1 MIQKIR
7 QPTRLVALDTEVFD
21 RENFNYQST
30 SFKKLIELV
39 QDEKVCLYLTTVTQ
53 QEVMAHIEHLTQQAS
68 LAFKNLHKEFRKQ
81 AKIIHNSLKFKILLN
96 LSLNKDELSDE
107 LKEQFNEFIK
117 ESQIEIL
124 TIDAVSA
131 EYIFTKYFQILPPF
145 ENGQKKHEFP
155 DAFAIAAIEEK
166 AKTENRKI
174 YIISGDPDWQKASSQ
189 SEYLIYKESIDKLLT
204 EIIEQE
210 SSEVDLCYKILDDNW
225 GEIKNEISHSF
236 SSREFSL
243 SDDFAHGYFELGS
256 EYIEVVVEEIII
268 IDKSIVNIDEEVEC
282 PVVTFELKTEISCTL
297 YISYDSTEY
306 AYWDSE
312 DHVYY
317 GIEQVEGKVPYKLL
331 IPVELEI
338 ILFRDESYNLSFNA
352 IENVDLDPNG
362 LIGTIVLTPGEF
374 EEIEKEFDS
383 CFF

>member
-1 MIQKIR
+1 MTQRIR
-7 QPTRLVALDTEVFD
+7 QPIRLVALDTEVFD
-21 RENFNYQST
+21 RENFNYQSRAFT
-30 SFKKLIELV
+30 KLIELV
-39 QDEKVCLYLTTVTQ
+39 QDEKICLYLTTVTQ

-68 LAFKNLHKEFRKQ
+68 SAFKNLHKDFRKQ
-81 AKIIHNSLKFKILLN
+81 AKIIYNSLIFQKLLN
-96 LSLNKDELSDE
+96 LSLNNDELSNE

-117 ESQIEIL
+117 KSKMEIL
-124 TIDAVSA
+124 GIDAVSA
-131 EYIFTKYFQILPPF
+131 EYIFTKYFKILPPF
-145 ENGQKKHEFP
+145 KNGQKKHEFP

-174 YIISGDPDWQKASSQ
+174 YVISGDHDWEKASNQ

-225 GEIKNEISHSF
+225 SEIKNEISHSF

-268 IDKSIVNIDEEVEC
+268 IDKSIVDIDEEVES
-282 PVVTFELKTEISCTL
+282 PVVTFELKTEIIYTA

-312 DHVYY
+312 DHTYY
-317 GIEQVEGKVPYKLL
+317 GIEKVEGKLHQKVLT
-331 IPVELEI
+331 PVELEI
-338 ILFRDESYNLSFNA
+338 ILFRDESYNLCFNT

-374 EEIEKEFDS
+374 EEIEEEFDS